1 VLPKRFASLQLCPF
15 WHERTKF
22 RCSDRRSLHVYRVFT
37 DRYHGV
43 QRVTER
49 RWRQSLK
56 LAGVLEVMALAVIT
70 LALMARA
77 GRRQRQR
84 QI

>member
-1 VLPKRFASLQLCPF
+1 
-15 WHERTKF
+15 
-22 RCSDRRSLHVYRVFT
+22 
-37 DRYHGV
+37 
-43 QRVTER
+43 
-49 RWRQSLK
+49 LK
-56 LAGVLEVMALAVIT
+56 LAGILEVMALAVIT